1 VQKVIEVY
9 SKALL
14 CEIRSKHQLE
24 RQAAFKSQDWN
35 SYCQLI
41 QKQQVKEVKEFD
53 KATKEVLDVAKIKTS
68 VYN

>member
-1 VQKVIEVY
+1 MQKVIEVY

-14 CEIRSKHQLE
+14 CEIRLKHQFE